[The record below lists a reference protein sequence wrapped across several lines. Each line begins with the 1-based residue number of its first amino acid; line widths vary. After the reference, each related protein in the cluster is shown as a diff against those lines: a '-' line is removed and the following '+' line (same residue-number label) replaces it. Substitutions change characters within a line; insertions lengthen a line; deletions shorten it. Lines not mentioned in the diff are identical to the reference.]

1 MSSPIH
7 FSISGHSTETDA
19 PTVDDLVDQVG
30 DYISIM
36 RAIEQ
41 ALAEDG
47 TSEIEWRV
55 TDAKKNSPLELE
67 ITPFSR
73 RYGVNIDARVRSVKE
88 HTAGGLALLEANAD
102 RPSYFTD
109 PVLEKV
115 ERLFKRVTNGL
126 SLTKIDYGPEI
137 GPPIE
142 ITPSVARTA
151 IAHVTA
157 VRKPKEKPYR
167 ELGSLEG
174 FLKGIDRDGFGHAI
188 IYVKLRLNGE
198 EVKCFVSE
206 TAEAEVECHQIGDVW
221 KNRRV
226 RVVGTIHYKSLGRIA
241 KVVTDVVQFLR
252 GRDEL
257 PSASDIVDKDFT
269 GGMGSEEYLEK
280 LRNGELS

>member
-1 MSSPIH
+1 MSSPVH
-7 FSISGHSTETDA
+7 FSISGHGAETDA
-19 PTVDDLVDQVG
+19 PTVDDLVAQVG

-67 ITPFSR
+67 ITPFPR
-73 RYGVNIDARVRSVKE
+73 RHGVNIDARVRSVKE
-88 HTAGGLALLEANAD
+88 HTAGGLALLEAHSD

-137 GPPIE
+137 GRPTK
-142 ITPSVARTA
+142 ITPSIARTA
-151 IAHVTA
+151 MTHVAA

-198 EVKCFVSE
+198 EAKCFVSE
-206 TAEAEVECHQIGDVW
+206 TAETEVERHQIGDVW
-221 KNRRV
+221 KNSRV

-241 KVVTDVVQFLR
+241 KVDADVVQFLR
-252 GRDEL
+252 SRDEL
-257 PSASDIVDKDFT
+257 PSASDIVDRDFT
-269 GGMGSEEYLEK
+269 GGVGSEEYLEK